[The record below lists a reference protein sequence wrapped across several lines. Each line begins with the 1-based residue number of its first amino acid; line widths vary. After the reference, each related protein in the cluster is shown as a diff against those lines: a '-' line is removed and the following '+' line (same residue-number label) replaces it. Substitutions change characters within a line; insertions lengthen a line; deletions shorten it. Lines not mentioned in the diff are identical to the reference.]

1 MVTQSKKE
9 GGIMM
14 KFTKFMRGILI
25 GMCVLALSG
34 CGISENAS
42 SKNNDNA
49 VNDLKNNDKSNIT
62 DNVEKSGNTDGDSLI
77 RSSDLQGSVV

>member
-34 CGISENAS
+34 CGISENAYP
-42 SKNNDNA
+42 
-49 VNDLKNNDKSNIT
+49 
-62 DNVEKSGNTDGDSLI
+62 GDVCA
-77 RSSDLQGSVV
+77 G